1 MDLSPVILQGQT
13 VVVTYTDPTSGDD
26 ANALQD
32 AAGNDVASFTVSVEN
47 GSTVVGVP
55 GKPGN
60 LTATRDATNPGTQI
74 DLAWEAPSDTG
85 ASDITGYRIER
96 SADGSAPWQ
105 DLVADT
111 GSTDLTYE
119 DAGLPSP
126 TTRHYRVSAINDQGA
141 GPASDTAHATTDD
154 VAGPVLVSASVIP
167 TGDAIDVD
175 VRRELRPSL

>member
-1 MDLSPVILQGQT
+1 MQASGEYYLSVNVSPVILQGQT

-32 AAGNDVASFTVSVEN
+32 EAGNDVASFTVSVVN
-47 GSTVVGVP
+47 GSTVTGVP
-55 GKPGN
+55 GAPTG

-96 SADGSAPWQ
+96 SADGNAPWQ

-111 GSTDLTYE
+111 G
-119 DAGLPSP
+119 
-126 TTRHYRVSAINDQGA
+126 
-141 GPASDTAHATTDD
+141 TTDAD
-154 VAGPVLVSASVIP
+154 V
-167 TGDAIDVD
+167 
-175 VRRELRPSL
+175 